1 MNNKTIFAIYAS
13 QKKGKTSS
21 VKEFYKIF
29 KHAYRTEIASNSCN
43 RISATSEISGIIELN
58 SGIKIGINS
67 AGDNLNAV
75 KINIDV
81 FVKAKCDIIICA
93 CRTKGESTWPILNLE
108 RKYDVHWIAKP
119 YLYER
124 PASFSEE
131 DFNNECCIINK
142 NFAKTIFQLTKIAM
156 DR

>member
-13 QKKGKTSS
+13 KNKGKTSS
-21 VKEFYKIF
+21 VKEFYKMF
-29 KHAYRTEIASNSCN
+29 KHAYRTEIVSNSCN

-58 SGIKIGINS
+58 NGIKIGINS
-67 AGDNLNAV
+67 AGDNLEAV
-75 KINIDV
+75 KLSIDV

-124 PASFSEE
+124 AASFSGE
-131 DFNNECCIINK
+131 DFNTECYIINK
-142 NFAKTIFQLTKIAM
+142 NFAKTILNIAQIAM
-156 DR
+156 KC